1 MVVRSVLLFLF
12 PAGLSLKI
20 KEDYFGEEK
29 RLKDLLLT
37 YIKYVLFINL
47 FVFAVIYFYYKG
59 ELLSLS
65 DSLESISFVFKYML
79 LSIIVSIIVPIGDEY
94 LKKNVHIKLNL
105 KTREK
110 KNEKKNK

>member
-1 MVVRSVLLFLF
+1 MVVRSVILFLL

-47 FVFAVIYFYYKG
+47 LVFAVIYFYYNG
-59 ELLSLS
+59 ELLDLTSC
-65 DSLESISFVFKYML
+65 LESISFVFKYML

-94 LKKNVHIKLNL
+94 IKKNVHIKLNI